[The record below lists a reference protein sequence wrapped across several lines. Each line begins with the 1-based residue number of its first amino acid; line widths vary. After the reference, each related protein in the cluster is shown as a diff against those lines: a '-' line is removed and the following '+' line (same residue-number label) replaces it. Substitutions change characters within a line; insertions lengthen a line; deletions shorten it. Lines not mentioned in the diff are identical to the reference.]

1 METMSIKEQPT
12 FYRKD
17 RIDSTDD
24 DDADEGYQTDNEHIL
39 REKRLLHIEKSM
51 IHLNNGKNYTMDS
64 PSGSANWRQERP
76 ERRV

>member
-39 REKRLLHIEKSM
+39 YEKSVCF
-51 IHLNNGKNYTMDS
+51 T
-64 PSGSANWRQERP
+64 
-76 ERRV
+76 